1 VRLGFL
7 SAVMG
12 DRSLEEVVAWAGAN
26 GFMAVEIAAWPAGGD
41 GYAPSH
47 LDLSDLGRLAEEVPQ
62 LLGQH
67 GVQASALAFYANN
80 LDGRPEVR
88 AGYHAHLRRCIDAA
102 AAIGAPAVGT
112 FVGRNPARSIAES
125 LAEAEEVFPPLVAY
139 AAERGVE
146 LMVENCVMAEWD
158 PDRQVGNLAHTPELW
173 EWMGGLGLWLN
184 FDPSHLVWQGIDPV
198 AALRGVVPLVRHAHA
213 KDIELFP
220 ARRDR
225 TGWGGAVIDPPEH
238 GADWWRFRMP
248 GLGVVDWRG
257 VLDALAEAGYEGAV
271 SIEHEDPVWSGDP
284 GRVDQGLR
292 YGRATLAAL
301 MPGLAS

>member
-7 SAVMG
+7 TAVMSE
-12 DRSLEEVVAWAGAN
+12 RPLEEVVAWAGAN
-26 GFMAVEIAAWPAGGD
+26 GFGAVEIAAWPAGGD
-41 GYAPSH
+41 GYSPSH

-80 LDGRPEVR
+80 LDHRPDVR
-88 AGYHAHLRRCIDAA
+88 AAHHDHLRLCIDAA
-102 AAIGAPAVGT
+102 AAIGCPAVGT
-112 FVGRNPARSIAES
+112 FVGRNVARSIAEC
-125 LAEAEEVFPPLVAY
+125 LVDAEEVLPPLVAY
-139 AAERGVE
+139 AGERGVE
-146 LMVENCVMAEWD
+146 LLVENCVMAEWD

-173 EWMGGLGLWLN
+173 EWIGGLGLRLN

-198 AALRGVVPLVRHAHA
+198 AALRGALPLVGHVHA

-225 TGWGGAVIDPPEH
+225 TGWGGSVVNPPEH

-257 VLDALAEAGYEGAV
+257 VLDALAEAGYEGTV
-271 SIEHEDPVWSGDP
+271 SIEHEDPVWEGDP
-284 GRVDQGLR
+284 GRVEQGLR
-292 YGRATLAAL
+292 YGRATPAGL
-301 MPGLAS
+301 MPELA